1 MNRSAS
7 LPACAFALLGM
18 AATACGPKAPPQP
31 AAPPERD
38 LVALAADPDTGEVG
52 AVDVTAAG
60 QTVALTTVGASTT
73 VRSGLGPVAAVTLS
87 ADDLQRIFGDA
98 IAARAPAPRHLNLY
112 FELGGDTLTPESAAL
127 ASTVI
132 GEVKGRPAPEVTV
145 VGHTDTTGA
154 AAANLDLGLRRAML
168 IRDRLIA
175 VGLDPALIE
184 IATHGEAD
192 LLVPT
197 PDNTPEPANRRVEV
211 AIR

>member
-1 MNRSAS
+1 MNQRAS
-7 LPACAFALLGM
+7 LSAFVFALGI
-18 AATACGPKAPPQP
+18 AAVSCGPKSPPQP
-31 AAPPERD
+31 VAPPERD

-127 ASTVI
+127 AATVI
-132 GEVKGRPAPEVTV
+132 DEVKGRPAPEVTV

-197 PDNTPEPANRRVEV
+197 PDNTPEPSNRRVEV

>member
-1 MNRSAS
+1 VNQRAS
-7 LPACAFALLGM
+7 LSAFVFALGI
-18 AATACGPKAPPQP
+18 AAVSCGPKSPPQP
-31 AAPPERD
+31 VAPPERD

-73 VRSGLGPVAAVTLS
+73 VRSGLGPSAAVTLS

-127 ASTVI
+127 AATVI
-132 GEVKGRPAPEVTV
+132 DEVKGRPAPEVTV

-197 PDNTPEPANRRVEV
+197 PDNTPEPSNRRVEV

>member
-1 MNRSAS
+1 M
-7 LPACAFALLGM
+7 
-18 AATACGPKAPPQP
+18 
-31 AAPPERD
+31 
-38 LVALAADPDTGEVG
+38 ALAADPDTGEVG

-73 VRSGLGPVAAVTLS
+73 VRSGLGPSAAVTLS

-127 ASTVI
+127 AATVI
-132 GEVKGRPAPEVTV
+132 DEVKGRPAPEVTV

-197 PDNTPEPANRRVEV
+197 PDNTPEPSNRRVEV

>member
-1 MNRSAS
+1 MNQRAS
-7 LPACAFALLGM
+7 LSAFVFALGI
-18 AATACGPKAPPQP
+18 AAVSCGPKSPPQP
-31 AAPPERD
+31 VAPPERD

-60 QTVALTTVGASTT
+60 QTVALTTVGASTP
-73 VRSGLGPVAAVTLS
+73 VRSGLGPSAAVTLS

-127 ASTVI
+127 AATVI
-132 GEVKGRPAPEVTV
+132 DEVKGRPAPEVTV

-197 PDNTPEPANRRVEV
+197 PDNTPEPSNRRVEV

>member
-1 MNRSAS
+1 VNQRAS
-7 LPACAFALLGM
+7 LSAFVFALGI
-18 AATACGPKAPPQP
+18 AAVSCGPKSPPQP
-31 AAPPERD
+31 VAPPERD

-60 QTVALTTVGASTT
+60 QTVALTTIGASTT
-73 VRSGLGPVAAVTLS
+73 VRSGLGPSAAVTLS

-127 ASTVI
+127 AATVI
-132 GEVKGRPAPEVTV
+132 DEVKGRPAPEVTV

-197 PDNTPEPANRRVEV
+197 PDNTPEPSNRRVEV